1 MQASLSNSS
10 DPIESASEE
19 ESAVPVSTTFR
30 AASPLHRNR
39 RFTPIL
45 KEASPVKSRESD
57 EDEVLPDAT
66 DLRKWIADECTKREK
81 QKALREKKARIVMHA
96 LDRQVE
102 SDEDEDIEFVESRI
116 KMTSPANHR
125 KVTMLGSPGGL
136 DSERNSDND
145 EIVTDSQIRKAGRV
159 LGVAAAVTRP
169 RSTKHT
175 KIKDPELTTQELNE
189 TMMRR
194 ARLQNIEMRR
204 KKEEAFGRKKDVSK
218 ADTGETSKDSIG
230 DMIRRMKEAHQSS
243 AVHGSDDDES
253 GSEFNPEG
261 EGEQEEVVDLG
272 SGDED
277 EESEKNAGNGTDSEV
292 GDDDEENDSEKENS
306 APASQESDQPTVPRR
321 PRITLEDDDE
331 QEGEVKG
338 AHKSSPSRSPLQPLV
353 VDEGV
358 EEEEEAHESASPPS
372 AFLGSPHDAGGFSQ
386 FFQATQVPSRSVDAE
401 EQSSLPPRNTS
412 ATLGQ
417 FFEDTQPDQRL
428 RGESFSVLGGIGD
441 GCTPGGL
448 SQFFNDGIQVPD
460 TDRSR
465 LMPPPSTSANGLSL
479 LGGAEQD
486 GFAALR
492 KVQESEG
499 ALLDFEVDGLPSL
512 EEGGGLNE
520 GDVAALEWE
529 VLQVEM
535 EERQRREREQRD
547 AANVTYI
554 NKDGFFTQTKPDVE
568 RYSFSQSQSQSQ
580 SERGQWKE
588 RDGLESTIDVTPD
601 RVTGR
606 RGKRRFRRAVSVDAE
621 EDDGLGGEEQGSAR
635 VATNDDDGDDD
646 DVESQKPVE
655 SRERRSAFDVM
666 KSAMSAHQQDAATAA
681 PSARRER
688 NQFVQGEAEE
698 SDDEEEGPGRSHKA
712 GRGGLG
718 GVFSDDEAGSGSE
731 DDDDDG
737 DDDGDLQSLIDEE
750 RDDQEAEKDVLARKR
765 YFEDMEADDQAALA
779 LHEKATRGG
788 MRSKRRAVNMDGTL
802 EGFLDDD
809 YEDEWLERK
818 AKNPYGNVAKKRR
831 LKGEDD
837 LDRLEQREETQAF
850 VRQYR
855 AANERDDDLDKY
867 GFLMPA
873 EEDGAEGEAGAPI
886 QEDEAVSG
894 SDSEAQTMTHEQLKR
909 ELEERRRRKKRQ
921 AVELSDDEAERAG
934 EELEEAQEKAERAKE
949 EREMMKRV
957 QRSIYGHSSDDDDDD
972 GEEHIVCDRLQRNV
986 SSNAPPAVASHDG
999 EGEDDDE
1006 HIFSAL
1012 NRVASTRAL
1021 SVREQQRLAQLQS
1034 EFANEPEWGS
1044 HDSHR
1049 AAASKRSASSTGGSV
1064 TSFGSGAVRA
1074 GTTAKGAAA
1083 PPAPGSMGARRMRSK
1098 LSDVMSR
1105 QSQFSEESIE

>member
-1 MQASLSNSS
+1 MQATLSNSS

-19 ESAVPVSTTFR
+19 ESAVQVSTIFR

-39 RFTPIL
+39 RFTPAL

-81 QKALREKKARIVMHA
+81 QKALREKKARIVMQA
-96 LDRQVE
+96 LDRQFE
-102 SDEDEDIEFVESRI
+102 SDEDEDIDLVESRI
-116 KMTSPANHR
+116 KMTPTANHP

-145 EIVTDSQIRKAGRV
+145 EIVTDSQVRKAGRV
-159 LGVAAAVTRP
+159 LGVAAAVPRP
-169 RSTKHT
+169 RNSKHT
-175 KIKDPELTTQELNE
+175 KIKDPELTTEELNE
-189 TMMRR
+189 AMMRR

-204 KKEEAFGRKKDVSK
+204 KREEAFGRKKDVSK

-243 AVHGSDDDES
+243 ASHGSDHDES
-253 GSEFNPEG
+253 GSEFHPEG

-277 EESEKNAGNGTDSEV
+277 EESEKNAGNGTDSED
-292 GDDDEENDSEKENS
+292 GDDDSEKENS

-321 PRITLEDDDE
+321 PRITLEDGDE

-353 VDEGV
+353 VDEEV
-358 EEEEEAHESASPPS
+358 EEEEEEAHESASPPS
-372 AFLGSPHDAGGFSQ
+372 AFLGSSLDANGFSQ
-386 FFQATQVPSRSVDAE
+386 FFQATQVPSRPVDAE
-401 EQSSLPPRNTS
+401 EQSSSPSRNTS

-428 RGESFSVLGGIGD
+428 RGQSFSVLGGIGD
-441 GCTPGGL
+441 GCTPAGL
-448 SQFFNDGIQVPD
+448 SQFFNEGTQVPI

-479 LGGAEQD
+479 LGGAEED

-499 ALLDFEVDGLPSL
+499 ALLDFDVDGLPSL

-535 EERQRREREQRD
+535 EERLRQEREQRD
-547 AANVTYI
+547 EANVTYI

-580 SERGQWKE
+580 SERSQWKE
-588 RDGLESTIDVTPD
+588 RNGLESTIDVTPD
-601 RVTGR
+601 KVSGR

-621 EDDGLGGEEQGSAR
+621 EDDGLGGEKQGPAR
-635 VATNDDDGDDD
+635 VAINDDDDDGDDD
-646 DVESQKPVE
+646 GETQKPVE

-698 SDDEEEGPGRSHKA
+698 SDDEEEGPGKSHKA

-731 DDDDDG
+731 DEDDG

-837 LDRLEQREETQAF
+837 LDRLEQREENQAF

-873 EEDGAEGEAGAPI
+873 EEDGAEGEAGVLI
-886 QEDEAVSG
+886 QEDEGVSG

-934 EELEEAQEKAERAKE
+934 EELEEAEAKAERAKE

-1074 GTTAKGAAA
+1074 GMTAKGAAG

-1105 QSQFSEESIE
+1105 QSQFSEESLE